1 MSALSERL
9 PTSLSWIPDKTFY
22 YTSLSEPQLTAE
34 LERLA
39 QPSSQSFPSGI
50 RLDSLSIQPCQNESE
65 RNQDRMFVESVSGVG
80 TVIGVLDGA
89 SLFRPLSRGT
99 LSGNTK

>member
-1 MSALSERL
+1 MSERL

-39 QPSSQSFPSGI
+39 QPTSQSLSEGT
-50 RLDSLSIQPCQNESE
+50 RLDSLSIQPCRNESE
-65 RNQDRMFVESVSGVG
+65 RNQDRMFVESVPGVG

-89 SLFRPLSRGT
+89 PVFRIILKTG
-99 LSGNTK
+99 LAMA